1 MTVNNDREA
10 SIKSEERRIAKR
22 HSLVRFVWY
31 KVLTN
36 EFDQL
41 ESSLEGISKSCDI
54 SETGVGLYTTSPIPI
69 GTPVFL
75 EIATLK
81 FNISCIGKVAYSR
94 QSENNYFRIGVRFV
108 LLPPN
113 DRILLVEHFGINRE
127 RLEDHLE
134 DNGDLGK

>member
-1 MTVNNDREA
+1 MTINKDNGA
-10 SIKSEERRIAKR
+10 SIRSAERRITKR

-31 KVLTN
+31 KVLSN

-54 SETGVGLYTTSPIPI
+54 SETGVGLYATSHIPVN
-69 GTPVFL
+69 TPVFL

-94 QSENNYFRIGVRFV
+94 QSEKNYFRIGVRFV

-113 DRILLVEHFGINRE
+113 DRILLVEHFGIKKE
-127 RLEDHLE
+127 DLEDHLE
-134 DNGDLGK
+134 DNGDLG

>member
-1 MTVNNDREA
+1 MTVNKDREV
-10 SIKSEERRIAKR
+10 SNRSEERRIAKR

-54 SETGVGLYTTSPIPI
+54 SETGVGLHTTSPISI
-69 GTPVFL
+69 DTPVFL

-94 QSENNYFRIGVRFV
+94 KSENSYFRIGVRFV

-113 DRILLVEHFGINRE
+113 DRVLLVEHFGINRE
-127 RLEDHLE
+127 HLEDRLE
-134 DNGDLGK
+134 DNGDLG